1 MLRKSI
7 LLISI
12 VLVLDQ
18 VLKFYI
24 KTNFSLGQ
32 ELPVFGQYFKL
43 YFIEN
48 PGMAFGMEFGGSTG
62 KVILTFVRILAAA
75 FIWYIIASSIKKNE
89 HKLLIVSLSLIFA
102 GAVGNIIDS
111 IFYGVIFSESDFLL
125 VAQSFPE
132 GGGYAGLFK
141 GKVVDMFYAPIINTN
156 WPNWVPIFG
165 GKELIFFRPIFNVAD
180 ASISVGVGILLV
192 FYKRIF
198 PNTKGKT
205 PDESISENPIKE

>member
-1 MLRKSI
+1 MLKKSI
-7 LLISI
+7 LLIGI
-12 VLVLDQ
+12 VLILDQ
-18 VLKFYI
+18 ILKFYI

-32 ELPVFGQYFKL
+32 EMPIFGKYFKL

-62 KVILTFVRILAAA
+62 KIILTTIRIFAAA
-75 FIWYIIASSIKKNE
+75 FIWYLLVNFIKKNE
-89 HKLLIVSLSLIFA
+89 HSLLILSIALIFA

-125 VAQSFPE
+125 VAKLFPE
-132 GGGYAGLFK
+132 GGGYAGWFK
-141 GKVVDMFYAPIINTN
+141 GHVVDMFYAPIIQTR
-156 WPNWVPIFG
+156 WPQWVPFWG
-165 GKELIFFRPIFNVAD
+165 GNEFIFFRPIFNVAD

-198 PNTKGKT
+198 PSKT
-205 PDESISENPIKE
+205 NK